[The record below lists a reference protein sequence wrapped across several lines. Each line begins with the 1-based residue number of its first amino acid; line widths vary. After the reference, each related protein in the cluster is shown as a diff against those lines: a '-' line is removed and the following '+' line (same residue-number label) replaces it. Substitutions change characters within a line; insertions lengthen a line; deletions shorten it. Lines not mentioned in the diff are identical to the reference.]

1 MDSSNALKGSN
12 IKAKRERIIPQKRG
26 LLPVSSSTSASS
38 SASTASFSTTTT
50 KVHKTINP
58 SAVPAIVQLQ
68 RPVFSSLKGITAEKE
83 LERDE
88 KFERR
93 RYTTGLDD
101 EESTN
106 KVIRIEF
113 DSSQA
118 PQPFLEPEFLQ
129 RIMEGRRQKKREEE
143 AATAAAEEDEKR
155 EIPAESNTRREVR
168 RRAAQTDYG
177 SMAIRDR
184 MNVRKRR

>member
-1 MDSSNALKGSN
+1 MDSSNTLKGNNMKS
-12 IKAKRERIIPQKRG
+12 KRERIIPHKRS
-26 LLPVSSSTSASS
+26 LLPVSSSTSPSTSS
-38 SASTASFSTTTT
+38 SLSSKT

-58 SAVPAIVQLQ
+58 SAIPAVIQLQ
-68 RPVFSSLKGITAEKE
+68 RPVFSSLKGTTAEKE
-83 LERDE
+83 HQRGEE
-88 KFERR
+88 HGKR
-93 RYTTGLDD
+93 RYTTTLDEG

-118 PQPFLEPEFLQ
+118 PQPFLEPELLQ
-129 RIMEGRRQKKREEE
+129 KIMEARRHNKQEEKAAEE
-143 AATAAAEEDEKR
+143 AAATDKEEKR
-155 EIPAESNTRREVR
+155 DLTSTLNTQREVR

-177 SMAIRDR
+177 SMAVRHR